1 MNKKLIIATFPIHN
15 HPCTV
20 TVLEEEGR
28 IVEMQIQKTEDAG
41 ILGNIYIGKV
51 QKIVSHIQA
60 AFIDI
65 SPGCSC
71 YYPMGEKQH
80 PFFTSYKT
88 DSILKAGDE
97 LIVQVRTEA
106 IKLKMPTVTSDLN
119 IAGKYLALTTEKTGI
134 GLSAKLSPDEKEY
147 LKSMILPHLRENCG
161 LVVRTN
167 ARDVDKAVLLQELD
181 YLYSQIDQI
190 YKKGLSRSCYS
201 LIKSANP
208 EYIHTL
214 RNIRSQDLESVITD
228 TAEVYERIQ
237 NYLDDFQ
244 PEDGS
249 KLRMYADDLLPL
261 YKLYSMETILTQAC
275 QEKVWLNSG
284 GFLMIQQTEAF
295 VAIDVNT
302 GKYQGKKKPSET
314 YRKINLEAAKEIAIQ
329 LRLRNLSGII
339 LIDFINMTQKEHQ
352 EELLSI
358 LQKHLKND
366 FVKAVV
372 IDITSLHIVEVTRQK
387 TRKSLIE
394 QISMTKSKA

>member
-1 MNKKLIIATFPIHN
+1 MNKKLIISTFPIHN
-15 HPCTV
+15 HHCTV
-20 TVLEEEGR
+20 TALEEEGR
-28 IVEMQIQKTEDAG
+28 IVEMQIQKTEEPS

-51 QKIVSHIQA
+51 QKIVPNIQA

-71 YYPMGEKQH
+71 YYPMEEKQH

-88 DSILKAGDE
+88 DSTLKAGDE

-106 IKLKMPTVTSDLN
+106 IKSKMPTVTSNLN
-119 IAGKYLALTTEKTGI
+119 ITGKYLVLTTEKTGI
-134 GLSAKLSPDEKEY
+134 GLSAKLSSDEKED
-147 LKSMILPHLRENCG
+147 LKALILPYLRKNCG

-190 YKKGLSRSCYS
+190 YKKGPSRSCYS
-201 LIKSANP
+201 LIKTANP
-208 EYIHTL
+208 EYIHAL
-214 RNIRSQDLESVITD
+214 RNIRSQNLDAVITD
-228 TAEVYERIQ
+228 TSEVYEHIQ
-237 NYLDDFQ
+237 NYLYDFQ
-244 PEDGS
+244 PEDGP
-249 KLRMYADDLLPL
+249 KLRMYEDDLLPL
-261 YKLYSMETILTQAC
+261 YKLYSLETILTQAC
-275 QEKVWLNSG
+275 QEKVWLKSG

-295 VAIDVNT
+295 VTIDVNT
-302 GKYQGKKKPSET
+302 GKYQGKKKASET

-339 LIDFINMTQKEHQ
+339 LIDFINMTNKEHQ

-358 LQKHLKND
+358 LHNHLKND

-372 IDITSLHIVEVTRQK
+372 IDITPLHIVEVTRQK

-394 QISMTKSKA
+394 QISITK